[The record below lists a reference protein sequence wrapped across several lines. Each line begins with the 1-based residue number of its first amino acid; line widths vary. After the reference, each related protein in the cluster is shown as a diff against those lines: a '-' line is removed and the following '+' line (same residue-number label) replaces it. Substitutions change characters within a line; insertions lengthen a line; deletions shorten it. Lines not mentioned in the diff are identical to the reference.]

1 MLKITNYIFLSIT
14 ILILASC
21 NQQKS
26 NNSNSNSDNNSI
38 EENSIKQNNQVALEL
53 HDKLMNHFSI
63 DWMERESDPDLYPDY
78 YGGSFIDN
86 NGVFVIAV
94 TQNTENVKELLKKA
108 LETDN
113 FKIESVHYSYKEMLR
128 VMDSIDNF
136 LVSSSVS
143 DDHIVLTHFA
153 GAYPDVMENR
163 VKVLLTEVNQNVV
176 NSFKRDVTN
185 SQLVIFEQGEI
196 PDFF

>member
-53 HDKLMNHFSI
+53 HDKLMNHFSR
-63 DWMERESDPDLYPDY
+63 DWIERESDPDLYPDY

>member
-1 MLKITNYIFLSIT
+1 MLKFTNYILLSL
-14 ILILASC
+14 LIVSLLSC

-26 NNSNSNSDNNSI
+26 NNSNNTIGNNSS
-38 EENSIKQNNQVALEL
+38 EENSIKQNNQIALEL
-53 HDKLMNHFSI
+53 HDKLMNHFSN
-63 DWMERESDPDLYPDY
+63 DWIERESDPDLYPDY

-86 NGVFVIAV
+86 NGVFVIAL
-94 TQNTENVKELLKKA
+94 TKNTENVKELLKEA

-113 FKIESVHYSYKEMLR
+113 FKIESVRYSYKEMLR

-136 LVSSSVS
+136 LVDSSIP
-143 DDHIVLTHFA
+143 DDHLVLTHFA

-163 VKVLLTEVNQNVV
+163 VKVLLTEVNQNII

-196 PDFF
+196 PEFF

>member
-1 MLKITNYIFLSIT
+1 MLKFTNYILLSL
-14 ILILASC
+14 LIVSLLSC

-26 NNSNSNSDNNSI
+26 NNSNNTTDKNSS
-38 EENSIKQNNQVALEL
+38 EENLIKQNNQIAIKL
-53 HDKLMNHFSI
+53 HDKLMNHFSS
-63 DWMERESDPDLYPDY
+63 DWIERESDPDLYPDY

-86 NGVFVIAV
+86 NGVFVIAL
-94 TQNTENVKELLKKA
+94 TKNTENVKELLKEA

-113 FKIESVHYSYKEMLR
+113 FKIESVRYSYKEMLR

-136 LVSSSVS
+136 LVDGSIP
-143 DDHIVLTHFA
+143 DDHLVLTHFA

-163 VKVLLTEVNQNVV
+163 VKVLLTEVNQNII

-196 PDFF
+196 PEFF

>member
-1 MLKITNYIFLSIT
+1 MLKSTNYIFLSII
-14 ILILASC
+14 ILISASC

-26 NNSNSNSDNNSI
+26 NNSNNNSDNNSN
-38 EENSIKQNNQVALEL
+38 EENSIKQNNQDALEL

-143 DDHIVLTHFA
+143 DDHIVLAHFA

-163 VKVLLTEVNQNVV
+163 VKVMLTEVNQNII

-196 PDFF
+196 PELF

>member
-1 MLKITNYIFLSIT
+1 MLKSTNYALLLLVT
-14 ILILASC
+14 IILASC

-26 NNSNSNSDNNSI
+26 NNNSSNTDSNSSEVNSI
-38 EENSIKQNNQVALEL
+38 TQNNQIALEL
-53 HDKLMNHFSI
+53 HDKLMNHFSR
-63 DWMERESDPDLYPDY
+63 DWMERESDPDLYPNY

-86 NGVFVIAV
+86 DGVFVIAV
-94 TQNTENVKELLKKA
+94 TQNTENVKELLKEA

-113 FKIESVHYSYKEMLR
+113 FKIEAVRYSYKEMLR
-128 VMDSIDNF
+128 VMDSIDDF
-136 LVSSSVS
+136 LVNSSVS

-176 NSFKRDVTN
+176 SSFKRDVTN

>member
-1 MLKITNYIFLSIT
+1 MLKSTNYIFLSII
-14 ILILASC
+14 ILISASC

-26 NNSNSNSDNNSI
+26 NNSNNNSDNNSN
-38 EENSIKQNNQVALEL
+38 EENSIKQDNQDALEL

-113 FKIESVHYSYKEMLR
+113 FKIEAVRYSYKEMLR
-128 VMDSIDNF
+128 VMDSIDDF
-136 LVSSSVS
+136 LVNSSVS

>member
-53 HDKLMNHFSI
+53 HDKLMNHFSR
-63 DWMERESDPDLYPDY
+63 DWIERESDPDLYPDY

-143 DDHIVLTHFA
+143 DDHIVLAHFA

>member
-53 HDKLMNHFSI
+53 HDKLMNHFSR
-63 DWMERESDPDLYPDY
+63 DWIERESDPDLYPDY

-113 FKIESVHYSYKEMLR
+113 FKIIYTIHYSKHLF
-128 VMDSIDNF
+128 I
-136 LVSSSVS
+136 
-143 DDHIVLTHFA
+143 
-153 GAYPDVMENR
+153 
-163 VKVLLTEVNQNVV
+163 
-176 NSFKRDVTN
+176 
-185 SQLVIFEQGEI
+185 
-196 PDFF
+196 

>member
-1 MLKITNYIFLSIT
+1 MLKITNYIFLSII
-14 ILILASC
+14 ILISASC

-26 NNSNSNSDNNSI
+26 NNSNNNSDNNSN

-53 HDKLMNHFSI
+53 HDKLMNHFSR
-63 DWMERESDPDLYPDY
+63 DWMERESDPDLYPNY

-86 NGVFVIAV
+86 DGVFVIAV
-94 TQNTENVKELLKKA
+94 TQNTENVKELLKEA

-113 FKIESVHYSYKEMLR
+113 FKVESVRYSYKEMLR
-128 VMDSIDNF
+128 VMDSIDEF
-136 LVSSSVS
+136 LVNSSIP
-143 DDHIVLTHFA
+143 DDHIVLAHFA

-163 VKVLLTEVNQNVV
+163 VKVLLTEVNQNIIS
-176 NSFKRDVTN
+176 SFKRDVTN

-196 PDFF
+196 PELF

>member
-1 MLKITNYIFLSIT
+1 MLKYTNFIFLSLIIV
-14 ILILASC
+14 ILTSC
-21 NQQKS
+21 NQQKNNN
-26 NNSNSNSDNNSI
+26 NNSNTESNTSEVNSL
-38 EENSIKQNNQVALEL
+38 KQNNQVALQL

-86 NGVFVIAV
+86 NGIFVIAV
-94 TQNTENVKELLKKA
+94 TQNTDNVKELLKEA

-113 FKIESVHYSYKEMLR
+113 FKIESVRYSYKEMLR
-128 VMDSIDNF
+128 VMDSIDEF
-136 LVSSSVS
+136 LVNSSIP
-143 DDHIVLTHFA
+143 DDHIVLAHFA

-163 VKVLLTEVNQNVV
+163 VKVLLTEMNQNII

-185 SQLVIFEQGEI
+185 SQLVIFEHGEI
-196 PDFF
+196 PDLF